1 MSVNVMNMGIKDR
14 RTKILMTLLLMSDTS
29 FNSVFFDAET
39 CASFD
44 ISINSKTLKTLTSLS
59 KDGFIEYVESSS
71 TPTAKLTAKGF
82 YDIVLTYPVFRF
94 TQEKWDDKWRILSYE
109 IPEKKRELRDRF
121 RRKVASWGMGPWHR
135 SFWITPHP
143 IIPSLKELVTDQA
156 EEKYIQ
162 AFESDYVFGDRE
174 NLIEKVWG
182 KSSLEKKYRSLFKT
196 WHTVLSTDKPN
207 ADKMASVVSSYID
220 VLKDDPGLPKKLIGE
235 DWIGFEAINLFGE
248 IRSILLKKTS

>member
-1 MSVNVMNMGIKDR
+1 MSVNVIIMGIKDR

-29 FNSVFFDAET
+29 FNSVSFDLDVR
-39 CASFD
+39 ASFD
-44 ISINSKTLKTLTSLS
+44 ISINSKTLITLSSLS
-59 KDGFIEYVESSS
+59 KDGLIEYIESSS
-71 TPTAKLTAKGF
+71 APSSKLTAKGF

-143 IIPSLKELVTDQA
+143 IIPYLKELVTDRA
-156 EEKYIQ
+156 EEQYIQ
-162 AFESDYVFGDRE
+162 AFEADHVFGDRE
-174 NLIEKVWG
+174 ILIEKVWG
-182 KSSLEKKYRSLFKT
+182 KSFLEKKYRSLFKI

-207 ADKMASVVSSYID
+207 TDKMASIVSSYIN

-235 DWIGFEAINLFGE
+235 GWIGFEAINLFGE
-248 IRSILLKKTS
+248 IRSILLKKT